1 MCGIIGM
8 ISHADVIPRM
18 VESMARI
25 PCQSQGSCGLA
36 TLSYSTIDV
45 RKGLGRL
52 QEVSQQC
59 AFNLVESRISI
70 AHVGKVVE
78 GRISRKNAQ
87 PHLSCDGKFAIVSDG
102 VISNAARLRANL
114 ETSGHHFFF
123 SDTDAEVFGH
133 LLEETY
139 QTSHSVE
146 EAFAQ
151 ALRQIDGDFA
161 IAMISNCESPRIF
174 CACNKRPLLIGTW
187 AQTTFVAS
195 HGDPLQ
201 LDRNFCLLPEGQYA
215 VLSDQGY
222 SVVSITQRDNK
233 SFGPDSLILNF

>member
-1 MCGIIGM
+1 MCGIVAM
-8 ISHADVIPRM
+8 ISHTDVIPRI
-18 VESMARI
+18 VERMATI
-25 PCQSQGSCGLA
+25 PYHAQDSCGLA
-36 TLSYSTIDV
+36 ILSHSTIDV

-52 QEVSQQC
+52 QEVSQQR

-87 PHLSCDGKFAIVSDG
+87 PHLSCDGKFAIVNDG
-102 VISNAARLRANL
+102 VISNASRLRAEL
-114 ETSGHHFFF
+114 ETSGRHFFF

-139 QTSHSVE
+139 WTSHSVE

-151 ALRQIDGDFA
+151 SLRQIDGDFA
-161 IAMISNCESPRIF
+161 IAMMSNCESPRIF
-174 CACNKRPLLIGTW
+174 CACNKKPLLIGTW

-195 HGDPLQ
+195 HADTLQ

-233 SFGPDSLILNF
+233 SFGPDSSILNV

>member
-8 ISHADVIPRM
+8 ISHANVIPRM

-87 PHLSCDGKFAIVSDG
+87 PHLSCDGKFAIVNDG
-102 VISNAARLRANL
+102 VISNASRLRAEL
-114 ETSGHHFFF
+114 ETSSRHFFF

-139 QTSHSVE
+139 WTSHSVE

-151 ALRQIDGDFA
+151 SLRQIDGDFA

-174 CACNKRPLLIGTW
+174 CAHNKRPLLIGT
-187 AQTTFVAS
+187 APSTTFVCSNSNTFQFDANS
-195 HGDPLQ
+195 Y
-201 LDRNFCLLPEGQYA
+201 LLPPHQYA
-215 VLSDQGY
+215 VLSDSGY
-222 SVVSITQRDNK
+222 SVASISERDEISRVSYD
-233 SFGPDSLILNF
+233 LW

>member
-8 ISHADVIPRM
+8 ISHADIIPRM

-87 PHLSCDGKFAIVSDG
+87 PHLSCDGKFAIVNDG
-102 VISNAARLRANL
+102 VISNSLRLKAEL
-114 ETSGHHFFF
+114 ETSSRHFFF
-123 SDTDAEVFGH
+123 TDTDAKVFDN
-133 LLEETY
+133 LLETCY
-139 QTSHSVE
+139 WKSNSVKE
-146 EAFAQ
+146 EC
-151 ALRQIDGDFA
+151 RQSYAKIDVD
-161 IAMISNCESPRIF
+161 
-174 CACNKRPLLIGTW
+174 
-187 AQTTFVAS
+187 
-195 HGDPLQ
+195 
-201 LDRNFCLLPEGQYA
+201 Y
-215 VLSDQGY
+215 
-222 SVVSITQRDNK
+222 
-233 SFGPDSLILNF
+233 

>member
-151 ALRQIDGDFA
+151 SLR
-161 IAMISNCESPRIF
+161 NCNDI
-174 CACNKRPLLIGTW
+174 
-187 AQTTFVAS
+187 
-195 HGDPLQ
+195 
-201 LDRNFCLLPEGQYA
+201 
-215 VLSDQGY
+215 
-222 SVVSITQRDNK
+222 
-233 SFGPDSLILNF
+233 

>member
-102 VISNAARLRANL
+102 VISNSLRLKAEL
-114 ETSGHHFFF
+114 EINGRHFFF
-123 SDTDAEVFGH
+123 SDTNAEIFGH

-139 QTSHSVE
+139 RVSRSVE
-146 EAFAQ
+146 EAFVQ
-151 ALRQIDGDFA
+151 ALHRIEGDFA

-195 HGDPLQ
+195 HRDPLQ

>member
-87 PHLSCDGKFAIVSDG
+87 PHLSCDGKFAIVNDG
-102 VISNAARLRANL
+102 VISNSLRLKAEL
-114 ETSGHHFFF
+114 ETNGRHFFF
-123 SDTDAEVFGH
+123 SDTNAEIFGH

-139 QTSHSVE
+139 RVSRSVE
-146 EAFAQ
+146 EAFVQ
-151 ALRQIDGDFA
+151 ALHRIEGDFA
-161 IAMISNCESPRIF
+161 IAMTSNCEAPRIF

>member
-1 MCGIIGM
+1 MCDIIGM
-8 ISHADVIPRM
+8 ISHANVIPRV

-87 PHLSCDGKFAIVSDG
+87 PHLSCDGKFAIVNDG
-102 VISNAARLRANL
+102 VISNASRLRAEL
-114 ETSGHHFFF
+114 ETSGRHFFF

-133 LLEETY
+133 VLEDTY
-139 QTSHSVE
+139 WTSHSVE

-151 ALRQIDGDFA
+151 SLRQIDGDFA

-174 CACNKRPLLIGTW
+174 CGHNKRPLLIGT
-187 AQTTFVAS
+187 APSTIFVSSNSNTFKFDANS
-195 HGDPLQ
+195 Y
-201 LDRNFCLLPEGQYA
+201 LLPPRQYA
-215 VLSDQGY
+215 VLWDGGY
-222 SVVSITQRDNK
+222 SVASISERDQISRVSYD
-233 SFGPDSLILNF
+233 LL